1 MSAVTEPHS
10 RPSPSS
16 LVTMARPLHSTA
28 AACLVGQPH
37 GCQHFLFVLPR
48 ARSGGAGRA
57 LAACAGPVCR
67 NPPQTCGCRSIGGV
81 EVLSSVTSV
90 MSDSLQPHGL

>member
-10 RPSPSS
+10 LPSPSS
-16 LVTMARPLHSTA
+16 LVTMVRPLPSTA
-28 AACLVGQPH
+28 VACRVGQPQ
-37 GCQHFLFVLPR
+37 GVSTSSLSCREQDLG
-48 ARSGGAGRA
+48 AGGAGRS

-67 NPPQTCGCRSIGGV
+67 NPPQTCGCRSLGGV

-90 MSDSLQPHGL
+90 MSDSL